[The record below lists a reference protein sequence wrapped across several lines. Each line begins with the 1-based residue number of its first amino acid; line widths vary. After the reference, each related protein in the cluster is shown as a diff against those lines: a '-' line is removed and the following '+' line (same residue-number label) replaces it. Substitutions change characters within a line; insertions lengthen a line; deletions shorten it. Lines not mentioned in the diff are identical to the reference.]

1 MILDS
6 NSASSKSPDPQVQD
20 SGSSSIEL
28 TWENDPRNP
37 FNWPLSRKWATMFV
51 SYWVAIMVGI
61 NATSFTTAAEGL
73 SHEFNVSNSFFEYS
87 FFAVTSWTA
96 TAAIVPLAT
105 LPMMETFGFRIGY
118 VVCAR
123 RLYYNQKIEEA
134 LANDKIQF
142 QGAYILF
149 VIFIIPQCVAP
160 NFATLVVCRVFAGAF
175 GGTVQNAADGI
186 AANIFFTVQER
197 ILPLTLYAF
206 TLMFGV
212 TIGPVF
218 GALYEPLGWR
228 W

>member
-1 MILDS
+1 MLIFILFYFIFPSFSFCCFYSVLLLIPFLIFVFYNFYYLFFLLVLRAAILNRTRSQNMILDS

-51 SYWVAIMVGI
+51 SYWVAIVVGI

-123 RLYYNQKIEEA
+123 N
-134 LANDKIQF
+134 
-142 QGAYILF
+142 
-149 VIFIIPQCVAP
+149 P
-160 NFATLVVCRVFAGAF
+160 T
-175 GGTVQNAADGI
+175 GI
-186 AANIFFTVQER
+186 RN
-197 ILPLTLYAF
+197 
-206 TLMFGV
+206 
-212 TIGPVF
+212 
-218 GALYEPLGWR
+218 
-228 W
+228 

>member
-1 MILDS
+1 MLVFYFYFYFFSLVFLSAFKASFFPSCFDLSGLYNSYFLSFLPALRAATLSRTRSRNMILDS

-28 TWENDPRNP
+28 SWENDPRNP

-61 NATSFTTAAEGL
+61 NATSFTTAADGL

-123 RLYYNQKIEEA
+123 RLNY
-134 LANDKIQF
+134 D
-142 QGAYILF
+142 
-149 VIFIIPQCVAP
+149 
-160 NFATLVVCRVFAGAF
+160 
-175 GGTVQNAADGI
+175 
-186 AANIFFTVQER
+186 
-197 ILPLTLYAF
+197 
-206 TLMFGV
+206 
-212 TIGPVF
+212 
-218 GALYEPLGWR
+218 
-228 W
+228 